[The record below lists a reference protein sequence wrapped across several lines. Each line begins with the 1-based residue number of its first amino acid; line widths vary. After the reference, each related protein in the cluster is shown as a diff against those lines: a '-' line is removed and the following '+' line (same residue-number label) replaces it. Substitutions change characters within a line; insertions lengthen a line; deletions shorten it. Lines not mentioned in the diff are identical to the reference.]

1 MYPYDRVELLLRHLV
16 KQAVA
21 QIAGVVD
28 HRVDAPERVDRR
40 LHHPLRAVPR
50 RDAVAIRNRAAAET
64 HYLFGHLVR
73 DRALGGYTTEVHGEI
88 VDDYG
93 RSRLGEIQRY
103 AASDATARARDQ
115 RDLPF
120 HHAHVVPQ

>member
-1 MYPYDRVELLLRHLV
+1 MPALLTTVSMRPN
-16 KQAVA
+16 AS
-21 QIAGVVD
+21 IAACTIRCALS
-28 HRVDAPERVDRR
+28 HDATLSPFAIARPPR
-40 LHHPLRAVPR
+40 L
-50 RDAVAIRNRAAAET
+50 D
-64 HYLFGHLVR
+64 YLFGHLVR
-73 DRALGGYTTEVHGEI
+73 DRALGGYTTEVHAEI